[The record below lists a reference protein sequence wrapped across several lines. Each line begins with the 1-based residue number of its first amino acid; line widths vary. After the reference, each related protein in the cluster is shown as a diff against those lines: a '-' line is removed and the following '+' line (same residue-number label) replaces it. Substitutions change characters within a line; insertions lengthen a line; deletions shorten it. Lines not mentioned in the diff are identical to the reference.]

1 MLLILDIREKSLI
14 ESCANLIKSNDIFK
28 NIKYATENLDLGDII
43 IRDISVNKDI
53 IIYERKAVS
62 DLIASIKDARYR
74 EQSYRLTG
82 SEHHNHNII
91 YIIEGSLKNLT
102 REKQMVYS
110 SIFSLNY
117 YKGFSVYK
125 SENIQETAYM
135 LLNTI
140 LKLEKE
146 KKSPYYSKLNS
157 ESKEENESKE
167 EEIKYCSLVKKKKS
181 DNITPDN
188 FGEIVLCQIPS
199 VSSTTAVA
207 IMNEY
212 KTLNNLIYK
221 LKEDSKCLDNIK
233 YKTPSNQLRKISKLC
248 IENIVKFLL
257 NDVTSDNT
265 SDNS

>member
-14 ESCANLIKSNDIFK
+14 ETCANLIKSTDIFK
-28 NIKYATENLDLGDII
+28 NIKYATESLDLGDII

-53 IIYERKAVS
+53 VIYERKSVS
-62 DLIASIKDARYR
+62 DLIASIKDGRYS
-74 EQSYRLTG
+74 EQSFRLTG

-117 YKGFSVYK
+117 YKGFSVFK

-146 KKSPYYSKLNS
+146 KSKSPYYSNS
-157 ESKEENESKE
+157 QTTDENESKE
-167 EEIKYCSLVKKKKS
+167 EEVKYCSLVKKKKS

-188 FGEIVLCQIPS
+188 FAEIVLCQIPS

-212 KTLNNLIYK
+212 KNLNNLIDK

-233 YKTPSNQLRKISKLC
+233 YKTTSNQLRKISKTC
-248 IENIVKFLL
+248 IENITRFLI
-257 NDVTSDNT
+257 NNANT
-265 SDNS
+265 KM